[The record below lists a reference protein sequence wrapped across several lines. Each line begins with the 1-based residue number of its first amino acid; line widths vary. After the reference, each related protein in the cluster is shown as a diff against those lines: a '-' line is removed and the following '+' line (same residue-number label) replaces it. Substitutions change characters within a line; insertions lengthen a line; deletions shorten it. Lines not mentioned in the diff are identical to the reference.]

1 MNLIKHFKQKKI
13 VEAQEKKKAI
23 QNLVNNFRNA
33 FESTDDSETNVSA
46 EVILLAT
53 NVISMTELAHFLN
66 DDTLRA
72 ASPTQDLVE
81 QSVGDSKNITSKN

>member
-13 VEAQEKKKAI
+13 VQPQEKEKAI

-46 EVILLAT
+46 EDILLAT
-53 NVISMTELAHFLN
+53 NFISITELAHFLN
-66 DDTLRA
+66 DDTL
-72 ASPTQDLVE
+72 E
-81 QSVGDSKNITSKN
+81 QLPDSRFS